1 MTVLVF
7 IKSIKI
13 STIFTNY
20 FFAHPSSTLGKK
32 TLTVKTKLAQMETL
46 ESCQSILKQGKTTA
60 ERALQLFDSLETVN
74 LDFMLG
80 RWQGSGLQTDHPMD
94 GLLEAS
100 NWYGKEFVDAENV
113 HPLLFLDSQG
123 KIFKVAPNPT
133 AMNWVIKFPLLKH
146 DYLKPLVLLINSL
159 LKTETSQARL
169 RMMEYRGQVSAT
181 MIYDYLPINDSFRKV
196 DDNTVLGI
204 MDWKNLPQP
213 FFFVLKRVNG
223 NECMPEKEVVK

>member
-1 MTVLVF
+1 
-7 IKSIKI
+7 
-13 STIFTNY
+13 
-20 FFAHPSSTLGKK
+20 
-32 TLTVKTKLAQMETL
+32 METSL
-46 ESCQSILKQGKTTA
+46 SCQSILKTGKTTT
-60 ERALQLFDSLETVN
+60 ERALQLFDALETVN

-80 RWQGSGLQTDHPMD
+80 RWQGSGLHSAHPMD
-94 GLLEAS
+94 GLLETS
-100 NWYGKEFVDAENV
+100 NWYGKEFVDSETV

-133 AMNWVIKFPLLKH
+133 AMNWILKFPMLKSEF
-146 DYLKPLVLLINSL
+146 LKPLLMLTNSL

-204 MDWKNLPQP
+204 MDFKNSPQP
-213 FFFVLKRVNG
+213 FFFVLRRCDKAL
-223 NECMPEKEVVK
+223 